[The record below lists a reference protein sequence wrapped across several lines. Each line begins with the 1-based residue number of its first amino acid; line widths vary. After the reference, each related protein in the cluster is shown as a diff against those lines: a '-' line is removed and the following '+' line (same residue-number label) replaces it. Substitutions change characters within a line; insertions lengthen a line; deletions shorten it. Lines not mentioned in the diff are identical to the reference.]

1 MIRLLRVLGV
11 AGLVL
16 MTFPLMVERAAADT
30 AVNTAG
36 TSFLTA
42 TPVDTGKPVSVAA
55 STGDYLYWSFDA
67 TAGQTNSVAVTVT
80 LPPQADRHGA
90 QVWAVDVFDGL
101 RRRQSCTAGAQ
112 APVAAPAD
120 ATVRLECTLRE
131 VRSWAEP
138 WSGDPLPGLYYV
150 RVSAAELPE
159 QDQGLPVK
167 VDLSL
172 RSADSGDPAP
182 EGGELRAPLAPPDRP
197 GAVQS
202 PAPTASPSPDGDDG
216 DDGDLVSF
224 DWWPGATSRWTWT
237 VVGAVLAAVAGVLGY
252 TLARRRRR

>member
-1 MIRLLRVLGV
+1 MRRLLRVLGV
-11 AGLVL
+11 TGLVL
-16 MTFPLMVERAAADT
+16 MAFPLMVEPAAADS

-42 TPVDTGKPVSVAA
+42 APIDTAKPVSVAA

-67 TAGQTNSVAVTVT
+67 TAGQTNTVSVAVT

-120 ATVRLECTLRE
+120 ATVRMECTLRE

-150 RVSAAELPE
+150 RVSASELPE

-167 VDLSL
+167 VDLKLAST
-172 RSADSGDPAP
+172 DSGDPAP
-182 EGGELRAPLAPPDRP
+182 EGGDLRAPLAPPDRP

-202 PAPTASPSPDGDDG
+202 PAPNPTASPAPDEDD
-216 DDGDLVSF
+216 DLVSF

-252 TLARRRRR
+252 TLARRRRL